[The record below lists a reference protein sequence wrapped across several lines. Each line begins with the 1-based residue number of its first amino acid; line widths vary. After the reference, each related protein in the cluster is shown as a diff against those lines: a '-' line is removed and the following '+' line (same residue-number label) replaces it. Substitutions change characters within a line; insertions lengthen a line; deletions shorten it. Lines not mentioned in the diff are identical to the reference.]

1 MTSEH
6 KGPERREVT
15 REREREREP
24 EAAPAPDAEAA
35 PDPEADAE
43 AQADVQ
49 PEAQTEPDA
58 DADADTGADADAGS
72 TPESVP
78 APEPPEYPDR
88 CYRSPS
94 AIAGGV
100 VLLALSGWLGAD
112 AVFNGP
118 GRTPMVALAGL
129 LLFVPSVVA
138 YTLRPAVF
146 AGTERMRVR
155 NPLRTITVPWPSVES
170 LQAGYTSEV
179 IADDGK
185 YQLWAIPVSLRAR
198 KGVNKHNAR
207 VQAGEAPHRS
217 FLGFGKTLPSE
228 ADMTEQRA
236 ASDHAIDELRELA
249 LRHGEDGEAPA
260 PTGHVTVR
268 WAYEILVPAL
278 LGAIALTALLAT
290 R

>member
-6 KGPERREVT
+6 KGTKRREVT
-15 REREREREP
+15 REREREP
-24 EAAPAPDAEAA
+24 EAVPEAEAA
-35 PDPEADAE
+35 AEAEPEPDPE
-43 AQADVQ
+43 
-49 PEAQTEPDA
+49 PEPVPEPESA
-58 DADADTGADADAGS
+58 S
-72 TPESVP
+72 TPEP
-78 APEPPEYPDR
+78 ASASESPEQPEYPDR

-112 AVFNGP
+112 AVFNGS
-118 GRTPMVALAGL
+118 GRTPMTALAGL
-129 LLFVPSVVA
+129 LLFVPVVVA

-155 NPLRTITVPWPSVES
+155 NPLRTITVPWRSVES

-207 VQAGEAPHRS
+207 VRAGEAPARG

-236 ASDHAIDELRELA
+236 ASDQAIDELRELA
-249 LRHGEDGEAPA
+249 LRHGEDGDAPA
-260 PTGHVTVR
+260 SPGKVTVR
-268 WAYEILVPAL
+268 WAYEILAPGL
-278 LGAIALTALLAT
+278 LGAIALTVILAT